1 MVADNSVFL
10 MTLRGN
16 VKMMHID
23 KIIVEK
29 VASVDGKCFVMQL
42 KLEFLYFDGVCSSDA
57 QMQIHN
63 EMVEVESFTGSVLKY

>member
-42 KLEFLYFDGVCSSDA
+42 KLEFLYFDGVW
-57 QMQIHN
+57 
-63 EMVEVESFTGSVLKY
+63 FL